1 LLGKQCCWGGRK
13 DNKRKP
19 MVRDWLSCPIAM
31 KKGLQGAKPDKFNDW
46 ILDLLNYQSGDT
58 LDDLFPGTNGMAEA
72 ILRRELT

>member
-1 LLGKQCCWGGRK
+1 
-13 DNKRKP
+13 
-19 MVRDWLSCPIAM
+19 M